1 MAATALL
8 LGLTLVTR
16 QVSDCET
23 AAAPVFDP
31 SIAFRDQA
39 IIDGGPPTPT

>member
-16 QVSDCET
+16 QTSDCET
-23 AAAPVFDP
+23 AAAQVFDP
-31 SIAFRDQA
+31 SIGFRKQA
-39 IIDGGPPTPT
+39 IVDCGPPTLT